1 MDLANKESP
10 SPAGTERKLRKERSR
25 HNMKKSINLSTV
37 EEANRFVYVANRFNG
52 DLDIKIGRYTLDA
65 KSLMGVLSMAVG
77 RTGEL
82 NIIGGEEDQ
91 STLNELLAFCN

>member
-1 MDLANKESP
+1 
-10 SPAGTERKLRKERSR
+10 
-25 HNMKKSINLSTV
+25 MKKSINLSTV

>member
-1 MDLANKESP
+1 
-10 SPAGTERKLRKERSR
+10 
-25 HNMKKSINLSTV
+25 MKRNINLSTI
-37 EEANRFVYVANRFNG
+37 EEANRFVYAANRFAG
-52 DLDIKIGRYTLDA
+52 DIDIKIGRYTLDA

-91 STLNELLAFCN
+91 SALDELLAFCN